1 MKHPEYRLYEWDNVV
16 RCNISTTGAWKLT
29 HASYGLYTER
39 NWSAVWNAGFTDVA
53 RHQHG
58 AIYVSAMERSHI
70 ALTLAQLI
78 MESSPWSEAN
88 FSYRAHAG
96 SSHHEY
102 GEVSLVRSKVRLG
115 AVAQAQTCIQAIQ

>member
-1 MKHPEYRLYEWDNVV
+1 MDNPKYGLYEWDNVV
-16 RCNISTTGAWKLT
+16 RCNISTAGAWKIT
-29 HASYGLYTER
+29 HASFGLYTQQD
-39 NWSAVWNAGFTDVA
+39 WSAVWHAGFTDA
-53 RHQHG
+53 PKHQQR
-58 AIYVSAMERSHI
+58 AVYVNAMERSHI